1 MNSPSPALPV
11 VVIGG
16 GIVGSALLHT
26 LAHRGV
32 DAVLLEAESEL
43 GLAASG
49 TNSGILHT
57 GFDSTPGE
65 LETELILRAAR
76 IRPAILDAL
85 GVPVIACGAE
95 LVPHTEEDAE
105 TVVALAAGAAAN
117 GVEVEIRESD
127 GALLVPGES
136 VSDPVA
142 FTAALAASAVAT
154 GARVELDARVSSLTP
169 GDDGIEVETSDGR
182 RFAAAAVVNAAGL
195 HADDVAR
202 LIGDDSFEIYPRKG
216 EFFVF
221 RLPDGATLD
230 RIILPVPTKRTK
242 GVLVFPTL
250 DGTVI
255 AGPTAVDLD
264 DKDDWTV
271 RPEAR
276 DEILA
281 KAVVQFP
288 ALEGLEPIASYA
300 GLRPAG
306 RGSNYVIGSS
316 EKDARLINV
325 AAIRSTGLTASLGI
339 ADYVAELLPSI
350 GVEVGPLQPP
360 TPAASTPAAAPAP
373 APSGPWWRRTAE
385 HRGALR
391 AAGAGTGAGAGA
403 GAGAGE
409 EHRA

>member
-16 GIVGSALLHT
+16 GIVGSALLYT

-32 DAVLLEAESEL
+32 DAVLLEAESAL

-49 TNSGILHT
+49 TNSGVLHT

-85 GVPVIACGAE
+85 GVPVIHCGAE
-95 LVPHTEEDAE
+95 LVPHTDEDAE
-105 TVVALAAGAAAN
+105 TVAALAAGAAAN

-142 FTAALAASAVAT
+142 FTSALAASAVAA
-154 GARVELDARVSSLTP
+154 GARVELGARVSALTP
-169 GDDGIEVETSDGR
+169 GEEAIVVETIDGR
-182 RFAAAAVVNAAGL
+182 TIRAAAVVNAAGL

-221 RLPDGATLD
+221 ELPGGATLD

-250 DGTVI
+250 DGKVI

-271 RPEAR
+271 RREAR
-276 DEILA
+276 EEILA
-281 KAVVQFP
+281 KAVAQFP
-288 ALEGLEPIASYA
+288 ALDGLEPIASYA

-339 ADYVAELLPSI
+339 ADHVAELLPAVGI
-350 GVEVGPLQPP
+350 EVGPLQPP
-360 TPAASTPAAAPAP
+360 TPAAPVPAA
-373 APSGPWWRRTAE
+373 STPWWRRTAE
-385 HRGALR
+385 HRGVLP
-391 AAGAGTGAGAGA
+391 GAV
-403 GAGAGE
+403 AGE
-409 EHRA
+409 DQPS